1 MSIRITYP
9 GMGQEGGL
17 VATTSLPVDTERH

>member
-1 MSIRITYP
+1 MSTCIFDP